1 MSLSTG
7 RGPLSPDPAGRFSAP
22 VPAGVVYVEPYARRI
37 RAVLDGQEVL
47 DSERGLLVHRPG
59 APPTVAFPAEDIHG
73 APAEPE
79 TDAPGHL
86 RVPWDAVDTWY
97 EEDEVVHGHL
107 RNPYHRIDILN
118 SSRRLRVE
126 VGGTAL
132 VDTTETVALFETSLA
147 PRLYVRPDTVAMDH
161 LRPSPTTTHCP
172 YKGTASYW
180 TAVVGDLTV
189 EDVAWSYEDPVPEAL
204 PIRGMLSFYAH
215 RAAVVADLPTPSPIR

>member
-1 MSLSTG
+1 VSLSTG

-22 VPAGVVYVEPYARRI
+22 LPAGLVYVEPFARRV
-37 RAVLDGQEVL
+37 RAVLDGREVL
-47 DSERGLLVHRPG
+47 DSERGVLVHRPG
-59 APPTVAFPAEDIHG
+59 VPPAYAFPAEDVHG
-73 APAEPE
+73 VPTEPE
-79 TDAPGHL
+79 PEAPGHV
-86 RVPWDAVDTWY
+86 RVSWDAVDAWFE
-97 EEDEVVHGHL
+97 EEDEVHGHP
-107 RNPYHRIDILN
+107 RNPYHRIDILR

-126 VGGTAL
+126 LGGTAL
-132 VDTTETVALFETSLA
+132 VDTSETLALFETSLA
-147 PRLYVRPDTVAMDH
+147 PRLYVHPDRVAMDH

-215 RAAVVADLPTPSPIR
+215 RADVTADLPTP